1 MLPEI
6 TFLILFPALAAVGIY
21 LCPKDTL
28 RHWLVKI
35 AAAVI
40 GVVSVVCAAG
50 VLKDNSFYFPAH
62 TVWADKLIFVL
73 EALLS
78 LYLISQG
85 IKHKRPLVVGLVLVQ
100 IITMTFLEFFSGH
113 HIEVQNNLFI
123 DKFSAI
129 MALIIGIIG
138 TLICVFAIG
147 YMKDFQHHHTN
158 LPDRRPFFFLQLF
171 VFLSAMFGVVFANN
185 LVWLF
190 FFWEVTTACSFLLIG
205 YTRTEEATH
214 NAFRAL
220 EVNLFGGVG
229 FVAALCILTY
239 CVGTIEMNKLFEISK
254 LAALAPVALMSI
266 AGLTKAAQLPVCD
279 WLLGAMVAPTPVSAL
294 LHSSTMVK
302 AGVYLVL
309 RFASILQDSSMG
321 LVIALIG
328 AVTFL
333 ITSLIAITE
342 NNAKRVL
349 AYSTIAN
356 LGLVI
361 LCAGIGTQ
369 QAVWAGIL
377 LIIFHAVAKGL
388 LFLCVGTV
396 EHRKFSREIEMMEG
410 LITSMPTIATLMLIG
425 MAGMFLAP
433 FGMLISKWIVL
444 KALVDVCP
452 LLAVLVAFGGAANLF
467 FWVKWMG
474 KILLAINPPTGE
486 EKDVS
491 REEFFSLGTLAVLTI
506 VACALFPLISTYYI
520 EPYLYRF
527 YGHPISMSAGNITIM
542 FIMLGL
548 VLLFPLMSVNYD
560 RNTKRVAPYLG
571 GANTDTPGTFK
582 DSLGNSRPY
591 AMKNY
596 MLEEFFAEKKLY
608 PWGIRISWLLLMIMF
623 GLLFIK

>member
-1 MLPEI
+1 
-6 TFLILFPALAAVGIY
+6 
-21 LCPKDTL
+21 
-28 RHWLVKI
+28 
-35 AAAVI
+35 
-40 GVVSVVCAAG
+40 
-50 VLKDNSFYFPAH
+50 
-62 TVWADKLIFVL
+62 
-73 EALLS
+73 
-78 LYLISQG
+78 
-85 IKHKRPLVVGLVLVQ
+85 
-100 IITMTFLEFFSGH
+100 
-113 HIEVQNNLFI
+113 
-123 DKFSAI
+123 

-138 TLICVFAIG
+138 TLICIFAIG
-147 YMKDFQHHHTN
+147 YMKDFQRHHHDQ
-158 LPDRRPFFFLQLF
+158 PDRRPFFFFLLF
-171 VFLSAMFGVVFANN
+171 AFLSAMFGVVFANN
-185 LVWLF
+185 LVWLY

-205 YTRTEEATH
+205 YTRTQEATQ

-220 EVNLFGGVG
+220 ELNLIGGIG
-229 FVAALCILTY
+229 FVIALCILVY
-239 CVGTIEMNKLFEISK
+239 CAGTVEMDKLFVISK
-254 LAALAPVALMSI
+254 AAALVPVALLSF
-266 AGLTKAAQLPVCD
+266 AGLTKSAQLPFCD

-309 RFASILQDSSMG
+309 RFSSILQDTSVG

-328 AVTFL
+328 GVTFL

-361 LCAGIGTQ
+361 LCAGIGTDK
-369 QAVWAGIL
+369 AVWAGIL

-396 EHRKFSREIEMMEG
+396 EHRKHSREIEMMEG
-410 LITSMPTIATLMLIG
+410 LITSMPTMATFMLIG

-433 FGMLISKWIVL
+433 FGMLISKWAVL
-444 KALVDVCP
+444 KALVDASP

-474 KILLAINPPTGE
+474 KLLLAITPPTGE

-491 REEFFSLGTLAVLTI
+491 REEFFSLGTLAVLT
-506 VACALFPLISTYYI
+506 VAVCALFPWIATYFI
-520 EPYLYRF
+520 EPYLLSQ
-527 YGHPISMSAGNITIM
+527 YGTQVSLSAGNITIM
-542 FIMLGL
+542 SLMLGL
-548 VLLFPLMSVNYD
+548 VLLFPLISINYD

-608 PWGIRISWLLLMIMF
+608 PWGIRVSLFLLIVMLVLF
-623 GLLFIK
+623 FIK

>member
-1 MLPEI
+1 MLSEI
-6 TFLILFPALAAVGIY
+6 TFLIVFPALVAIAIY

-28 RHWLVKI
+28 RHWLVII

-40 GVVSVVCAAG
+40 GVVSVACAVG
-50 VLKDNSFYFPAH
+50 VFKNNSFYFPAQ
-62 TVWADKLIFVL
+62 TIWADKLIFAL

-78 LYLISQG
+78 LYLIREG

-113 HIEVQNNLFI
+113 PIEVQNNLFI

-138 TLICVFAIG
+138 TLICVFSIG
-147 YMKDFQHHHTN
+147 YMKDFQHHHADQ
-158 LPDRRPFFFLQLF
+158 PDRRPLFFFLLF
-171 VFLSAMFGVVFANN
+171 AFLSGMFGIVFANN

-205 YTRTEEATH
+205 YTKDPEATR

-220 EVNLFGGVG
+220 EVNLIGGLG
-229 FVAALCILTY
+229 FVIALCILTY
-239 CVGTIEMNKLFEISK
+239 CIGTIEMDKLFAISK
-254 LAALAPVALMSI
+254 IAALVPVALMSI
-266 AGLTKAAQLPVCD
+266 AGLTKAAQLPFCD

-309 RFASILQDSSMG
+309 RFSSILQSTSVG

-328 AVTFL
+328 ATTFL

-396 EHRKFSREIEMMEG
+396 EHRKHSREIEMMEG
-410 LITSMPTIATLMLIG
+410 LITSMPTIATFMLIG

-433 FGMLISKWIVL
+433 FGMLISKWAVL

-474 KILLAINPPTGE
+474 KLLLAVNPPTGE

-491 REEFFSLGTLAVLTI
+491 REEFFSLGALAVLTI
-506 VACALFPLISTYYI
+506 VVCALFPWISTYYI
-520 EPYLYRF
+520 EPYLYVF
-527 YGHPISMSAGNITIM
+527 YGHMINISGGNITIM

-548 VLLFPLMSVNYD
+548 ILLFPLMSINYD
-560 RNTKRVAPYLG
+560 RNTKRVAPYLSG
-571 GANTDTPGTFK
+571 INTDTPGTFK

-591 AMKNY
+591 AMRNY
-596 MLEEFFAEKKLY
+596 MMEEFFAEKKLY
-608 PWGIRISWLLLMIMF
+608 PWGIGISLLLLIILVV
-623 GLLFIK
+623 LLFI

>member
-1 MLPEI
+1 MLSAI
-6 TFLILFPALAAVGIY
+6 IFLIVFPALAAVGIY
-21 LCPKDTL
+21 LRPKDTL

-40 GVVSVVCAAG
+40 AVVSIACAAG
-50 VLKDNSFYFPAH
+50 VFKANSFYFPAH
-62 TVWADKLIFVL
+62 TIWADKLIFAL

-78 LYLISQG
+78 LYLISAG
-85 IKHKRPLVVGLVLVQ
+85 IKHKRPLVVGLVLAQ

-113 HIEVQNNLFI
+113 PIEVLNNLFI

-138 TLICVFAIG
+138 TLICVYAVG
-147 YMKDFQHHHTN
+147 YMKDFQHHHTE
-158 LPDRRPFFFLQLF
+158 LPDRRPFFFFLLF
-171 VFLSAMFGVVFANN
+171 AFLSAMFGVVFANN

-205 YTRTEEATH
+205 YTRDQEATR

-220 EVNLFGGVG
+220 EVNLFGGLG
-229 FVAALCILTY
+229 FVIALCILTY
-239 CVGTIEMNKLFEISK
+239 CVGTIEMDKLFAVSK

-309 RFASILQDSSMG
+309 RFASILQDTSVG

-396 EHRKFSREIEMMEG
+396 EHRKHSREIEMMEG
-410 LITSMPTIATLMLIG
+410 LITSMPVMGTFMLIG

-433 FGMLISKWIVL
+433 FGMLISKWAVL

-474 KILLAINPPTGE
+474 KILLAVNPPTGE

-491 REEFFSLGTLAVLTI
+491 REEFFALGTLAALTI

-520 EPYLYRF
+520 EPYLYTF
-527 YGHPISMSAGNITIM
+527 YGHMFSMSSGNITIM

-548 VLLFPLMSVNYD
+548 ILLFPLMSINYD
-560 RNTKRVAPYLG
+560 RDTKFVAPYLG

-582 DSLGNSRPY
+582 DSLGNSRPFT
-591 AMKNY
+591 MKNY

-608 PWGIRISWLLLMIMF
+608 PWGIGISWILLIIMIV
-623 GLLFIK
+623 LLIL